1 LKRFEHNK
9 GLETKEYV
17 AEKNLSADPWHLS
30 REKKGMNKRRL
41 IIVLLIAVV
50 IIGGVWLWKSLHR
63 APSANELVLYGNIDI
78 RQVQLAF
85 NGSERIVKMLVQ
97 EGDKVGK
104 GQLVAVLDVQRLKHA
119 VARSEG
125 QVHAQKEVV
134 ARLEA
139 GSRPEEIRKA
149 RADVESARADAYN
162 TKLNYERLVPVV
174 PKGGASQQQMD
185 NAKSEADASEGK
197 LKAAQEILNLA
208 IAGPRKE
215 DIAAAKA
222 TLKAYEAELALSNR
236 ELADAYLYA
245 PDEGIIQNRI
255 TEPGDMASPQKPVYT
270 IALTNPLWVRS
281 YVSEPDLGKIWLG
294 MAAEV
299 TTDSYPG
306 KRYRGW
312 VGFISPTAE
321 FTPKSVETPQIRTS
335 LVYQAR
341 VYVCNPQN
349 ELRLG
354 MPATVT
360 ISVNQ
365 PRTKGSSVA
374 DPCKNP

>member
-1 LKRFEHNK
+1 M
-9 GLETKEYV
+9 
-17 AEKNLSADPWHLS
+17 
-30 REKKGMNKRRL
+30 KKHRL
-41 IIVLLIAVV
+41 IVALLIA
-50 IIGGVWLWKSLHR
+50 IAITGGVWLWKSLHHV
-63 APSANELVLYGNIDI
+63 PSPNEIVLYGNIDI

-97 EGDKVGK
+97 EGDKVSK
-104 GQLVAVLDVQRLKHA
+104 GQLVGILDVQRLKQA
-119 VARSEG
+119 VARAEG
-125 QVHAQKEVV
+125 QLHAQKEVV

-149 RADVESARADAYN
+149 QADVESAKAEAYN
-162 TKLNYERLVPVV
+162 AKLIYERLVPVV
-174 PKGGASQQQMD
+174 PKGGASQQQLD
-185 NAKSEADASEGK
+185 NAKAEVDATEGK

-222 TLKAYEAELALSNR
+222 TLKAYEAELALANR
-236 ELADAYLYA
+236 EQADAYLYA
-245 PDEGIIQNRI
+245 PEDGVIQNRI

-270 IALTNPLWVRS
+270 IALTNPLWVRA
-281 YVSEPDLGKIWLG
+281 YVAEPDLGKIWLG
-294 MAAEV
+294 MIAEV

-306 KRYRGW
+306 KRYRAW
-312 VGFISPTAE
+312 IGFISPTAE
-321 FTPKSVETPQIRTS
+321 FTPKSVETPQIRTR
-335 LVYQAR
+335 LVYQVR

-360 ISVNQ
+360 IPLNQ
-365 PRTKGSSVA
+365 PRTKGSPVS
-374 DPCKNP
+374 DLCKNP

>member
-1 LKRFEHNK
+1 MK
-9 GLETKEYV
+9 
-17 AEKNLSADPWHLS
+17 
-30 REKKGMNKRRL
+30 KRRL
-41 IIVLLIAVV
+41 IIALFIVAALM
-50 IIGGVWLWKSLHR
+50 GGVWLWKSLEHV
-63 APSANELVLYGNIDI
+63 APANELILYGNIDI

-97 EGDKVGK
+97 EGDKVSK
-104 GQLVAVLDVQRLKHA
+104 GQLVAVLDVQRLKQA

-134 ARLEA
+134 SRLEA

-149 RADVESARADAYN
+149 HADVESARADAYN
-162 TKLNYERLVPVV
+162 AKLNYERLAPVV
-174 PKGGASQQQMD
+174 PKGGASQQQLD
-185 NAKSEADASEGK
+185 NAKAEADASEGK
-197 LKAAQEILNLA
+197 LKAAQEVLNLA

-245 PDEGIIQNRI
+245 PADGIIQNRI

-270 IALTNPLWVRS
+270 IALTNPLWVRA
-281 YVSEPDLGKIWLG
+281 YVAEPDLGKIWLG
-294 MAAEV
+294 MTAEV

-335 LVYQAR
+335 LVYQVR

-354 MPATVT
+354 MPATVA
-360 ISVNQ
+360 ISLNQ
-365 PRTKGSSVA
+365 PRTKGSPVS

>member
-1 LKRFEHNK
+1 
-9 GLETKEYV
+9 
-17 AEKNLSADPWHLS
+17 
-30 REKKGMNKRRL
+30 MNKRRL
-41 IIVLLIAVV
+41 IIVLLIAAAVV
-50 IIGGVWLWKSLHR
+50 GGVWLWELFHR
-63 APSANELVLYGNIDI
+63 VPSANELVLYGNVDI

-85 NGSERIVKMLVQ
+85 NGSERIVKMLAQ
-97 EGDKVGK
+97 EGDKVSK
-104 GQLVAVLDVQRLKHA
+104 GQMVAVLDVHRLKQA

-149 RADVESARADAYN
+149 RADVESARAEASN
-162 TKLNYERLVPVV
+162 AKLKYDRLAPVV

-185 NAKSEADASEGK
+185 DAKAEADASEGK

-215 DIAAAKA
+215 DIGAAKA
-222 TLKAYEAELALSNR
+222 TLKTYEAELALSNR
-236 ELADAYLYA
+236 ELTDAYLYA
-245 PDEGIIQNRI
+245 PEDGIIQNRI

-270 IALTNPLWVRS
+270 VALTNPLWVRA
-281 YVSEPDLGKIWLG
+281 YVAEPDLGKIWQG
-294 MAAEV
+294 MAAQV
-299 TTDSYPG
+299 GTDSYPG
-306 KRYRGW
+306 KRYRAW

-321 FTPKSVETPQIRTS
+321 FTPKSVETPQLRSS
-335 LVYQAR
+335 LVFQVR
-341 VYVCNPQN
+341 VYVCNPQD

-360 ISVNQ
+360 IPLNQ
-365 PRTKGSSVA
+365 SRRKGGPVT
-374 DPCKNP
+374 DPCKSP

>member
-1 LKRFEHNK
+1 
-9 GLETKEYV
+9 
-17 AEKNLSADPWHLS
+17 
-30 REKKGMNKRRL
+30 MNKRRL
-41 IIVLLIAVV
+41 IIVLLIAAA
-50 IIGGVWLWKSLHR
+50 IMGGVWLWKSLR
-63 APSANELVLYGNIDI
+63 NVPSANELVIYGNVDI

-85 NGSERIVKMLVQ
+85 NGNERIVKMLVQ
-97 EGDKVGK
+97 EGDRVNK
-104 GQLVAVLDVQRLKHA
+104 GQLVAVLDIQRLKQA

-125 QVHAQKEVV
+125 QVQAQKEVV

-149 RADVESARADAYN
+149 HADVESARAEADNA
-162 TKLNYERLVPVV
+162 RLTYKRLTPVV
-174 PKGGASQQQMD
+174 PKGGASQQQLD
-185 NAKSEADASEGK
+185 NAKAEADAKEGK

-208 IAGPRKE
+208 IAGPRME

-222 TLKAYEAELALSNR
+222 TLKADEAELALAER

-245 PDEGIIQNRI
+245 PVDGIIQDRV

-270 IALTNPLWVRS
+270 IALTDPLWVRA
-281 YVSEPDLGKIWLG
+281 YVAEPDLGKIWLG
-294 MAAEV
+294 MIAGV

-306 KRYRGW
+306 KRYRAW

-335 LVYQAR
+335 LVYQVR

-354 MPATVT
+354 MPVTVT
-360 ISVNQ
+360 ISLNQ
-365 PRTKGSSVA
+365 PRTKGSPVS
-374 DPCKNP
+374 DPYKNP

>member
-1 LKRFEHNK
+1 MK
-9 GLETKEYV
+9 
-17 AEKNLSADPWHLS
+17 
-30 REKKGMNKRRL
+30 KRRL
-41 IIVLLIAVV
+41 IVVLLIAAA
-50 IIGGVWLWKSLHR
+50 IIGGVWLWKSLHQV
-63 APSANELVLYGNIDI
+63 PSASELVLYGNVDI

-85 NGSERIVKMLVQ
+85 NGSERIVEMHVQ
-97 EGDKVGK
+97 EGDKVKK
-104 GQLVAVLDVQRLKHA
+104 GQLVAVLDVQRLKQA

-125 QVHAQKEVV
+125 QVHAQREVV

-149 RADVESARADAYN
+149 QADVESARAEAHN
-162 TKLNYERLVPVV
+162 AKLNYERLAPVV
-174 PKGGASQQQMD
+174 PKGGASQQQLD
-185 NAKSEADASEGK
+185 NAKAEADATEGK

-222 TLKAYEAELALSNR
+222 TLKAYEAELAFANR

-245 PDEGIIQNRI
+245 PADGIIQNRI

-270 IALTNPLWVRS
+270 IALTDPLWVRT
-281 YVSEPDLGKIWLG
+281 YIAEPDLGKIWLG
-294 MAAEV
+294 MSAEV

-306 KRYRGW
+306 RRYRAW
-312 VGFISPTAE
+312 VGFISPAAE
-321 FTPKSVETPQIRTS
+321 FTPKSVETPQLRTS
-335 LVYQAR
+335 LVYQVR

-360 ISVNQ
+360 IPLNQ
-365 PRTKGSSVA
+365 PRTKAGAVSE
-374 DPCKNP
+374 PCKTP